1 MSTDDFVSQPPES
14 CKLMLSASASSQP
27 MNTDISS
34 GSLNTGQD
42 SETMQVERISECKA
56 SDSRLCSVENGK
68 RKVNA
73 GDQTP
78 PENSEKAKK
87 EDVETIGK
95 PVGQFVSAG
104 VAQDGPL
111 APTVH
116 QECISGSQAAAD
128 QSGLP
133 EILSYSRETSKHEA
147 VPETQCEE
155 QEEKLQVKEKQLKEN
170 RSLVNITLSHRF
182 ILEREGQCHEDA
194 EVNDSCKN
202 SKNIAQELEKIG
214 PECQGKEALKG
225 CTLDAGEAKSMDKL
239 SFKAVAENT
248 AKLNEVLAKPSV
260 GELLEQ
266 HNLLPKLKSD
276 VQSEVAL
283 CAKKHPDCS
292 ELGQVTIISNQPSL
306 QERGVET
313 QVAQQENQVPK
324 NMEDTVTTRNLEQEE
339 QMQPQEKAT
348 SKSPSPSSG
357 K

>member
-1 MSTDDFVSQPPES
+1 
-14 CKLMLSASASSQP
+14 MLSASACSQP
-27 MNTDISS
+27 MDTGVSS
-34 GSLNTGQD
+34 GPVNTGQD
-42 SETMQVERISECKA
+42 SETTQVERVSECKA
-56 SDSRLCSVENGK
+56 SHSRHCSVENGNI
-68 RKVNA
+68 KVNA
-73 GDQTP
+73 GDQAP
-78 PENSEKAKK
+78 SENSEKAKK
-87 EDVETIGK
+87 EDVETAGM

-104 VAQDGPL
+104 VAGDGPL

-116 QECISGSQAAAD
+116 QECISGSQAAAG

-133 EILSYSRETSKHEA
+133 EILSYARETSKPDA
-147 VPETQCEE
+147 IPENQCEE
-155 QEEKLQVKEKQLKEN
+155 QEEKLQVKGKQIKED

-182 ILEREGQCHEDA
+182 ILEREGQCHEDR
-194 EVNDSCKN
+194 EMNDSCKN
-202 SKNIAQELEKIG
+202 SKNVGQELEKIG
-214 PECQGKEALKG
+214 PECQGKKALKG
-225 CTLDAGEAKSMDKL
+225 CTLDAGEAKSMDKP
-239 SFKAVAENT
+239 SFKAVTDNM

-292 ELGQVTIISNQPSL
+292 ELGQVMIINNQPSL

-313 QVAQQENQVPK
+313 GMVQHKNQVQK
-324 NMEDTVTTRNLEQEE
+324 NMEDTVTTRNLEKED